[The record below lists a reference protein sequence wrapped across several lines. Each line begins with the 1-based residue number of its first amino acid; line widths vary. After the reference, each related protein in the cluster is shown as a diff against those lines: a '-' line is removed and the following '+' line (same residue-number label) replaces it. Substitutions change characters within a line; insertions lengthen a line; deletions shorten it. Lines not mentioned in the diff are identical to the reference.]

1 VDGVPS
7 LGWDDTLAFLVLP
20 IFLVVSQFVSMELMQ
35 PKTADPAQQSSNAVL
50 KVLPL
55 MIGWFSLNV
64 PSALCVYWVVNNIV
78 TTATT
83 LAIRNMSPPPQ
94 IVAPGAGGTASI
106 PPPPP
111 TIFAPPREKPSGF
124 AASAPAVISKDG
136 VRPITTIDAEIVEQT
151 SSSSFAEEVA
161 VSQSTQD
168 SGSGKKRS
176 GKRKKNKN

>member
-1 VDGVPS
+1 
-7 LGWDDTLAFLVLP
+7 VLP

-35 PKTADPAQQSSNAVL
+35 PKTQDPAQQSSNAIL

-83 LAIRNMSPPPQ
+83 LAIRNMSPAPQ
-94 IVAPGAGGTASI
+94 IVVPGAGSTASI

-124 AASAPAVISKDG
+124 AASSTSAPPIINKDG

-151 SSSSFAEEVA
+151 SSSASGTEMNA
-161 VSQSTQD
+161 VVGDTSQST
-168 SGSGKKRS
+168 GSSKKRS